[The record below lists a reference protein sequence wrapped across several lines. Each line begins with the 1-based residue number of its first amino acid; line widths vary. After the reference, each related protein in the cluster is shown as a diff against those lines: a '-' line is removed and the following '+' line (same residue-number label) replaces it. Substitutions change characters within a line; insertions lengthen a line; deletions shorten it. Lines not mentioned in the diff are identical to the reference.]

1 MLTEIRTK
9 LAGYD
14 DLVFRLRK
22 KNAMKRPTRANEDKV
37 FTRACK
43 SVTFTEA
50 QWTFRRDDLVA
61 LADDAAEQSWFNF
74 MMAYPKDFAPRLFN
88 GVFQSRERRIKT
100 GPNPDIFIYS
110 PVRMDAFYRATLTVI
125 GTGIVLGPISVPK
138 LLSRNPML
146 TIYASTQGFSMFCA
160 VFTKTKR
167 DQVFAAT
174 GGYCALQVMAMLLG
188 PLMKWI

>member
-1 MLTEIRTK
+1 ML
-9 LAGYD
+9 
-14 DLVFRLRK
+14 LRD
-22 KNAMKRPTRANEDKV
+22 TRGSIPSD
-37 FTRACK
+37 T
-43 SVTFTEA
+43 S
-50 QWTFRRDDLVA
+50 Q
-61 LADDAAEQSWFNF
+61 
-74 MMAYPKDFAPRLFN
+74 
-88 GVFQSRERRIKT
+88 GIFQSRERRIKT

-125 GTGIVLGPISVPK
+125 GTGVVLGPISVPK

-146 TIYASTQGFSMFCA
+146 TIYASTQGFSMVCA